1 VSRRRAADA
10 DRTGP
15 DDPFRVLGLPKSAEL
30 ADDEVR
36 AAWRV
41 VAAATHPD
49 RADGGNPGAFAVA
62 AGAYAMLRTKAARAE
77 VLAGGEPGTAAP
89 AAARIARTHGLPGP
103 IAVLAA
109 RIWCGR
115 PGRLALRVVA
125 AAAVA
130 VLAVAAV
137 GWQPASA
144 GVITGALTW
153 LMLTGRADLAASP
166 VRDR

>member
-1 VSRRRAADA
+1 VSGRRGGA
-10 DRTGP
+10 DRSEP
-15 DDPFRVLGLPKSAEL
+15 ADPFGVLGLPRSAEL

-49 RADGGNPGAFAVA
+49 RADGGEPAAFAVA
-62 AGAYAMLRTKAARAE
+62 AGAYARLRTKAGRTE
-77 VLAGGEPGTAAP
+77 VLADGEPGTAAP
-89 AAARIARTHGLPGP
+89 ARGRIAGP
-103 IAVLAA
+103 HRLSASITILAA
-109 RIWCGR
+109 RICRGR
-115 PGRLALRVVA
+115 PGRLGLRVVA

-153 LMLTGRADLAASP
+153 LTLTARADLAAAP
-166 VRDR
+166 ARDR